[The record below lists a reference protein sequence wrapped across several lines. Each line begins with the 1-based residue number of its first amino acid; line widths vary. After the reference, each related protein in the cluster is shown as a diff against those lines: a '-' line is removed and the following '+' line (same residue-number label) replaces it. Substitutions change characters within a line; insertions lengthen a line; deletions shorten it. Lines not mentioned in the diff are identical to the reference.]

1 MLIPVETTPASVRF
15 SLRIPKGLKK
25 AVEWFSR
32 QENRSE
38 NETIIQ
44 FLTNKI
50 KERCSSESIAIIIW
64 TGKSDEFHKYVERT
78 EGDIETVERTKSTDL
93 KQKTVQEPYRTVVF
107 QTRKEWHEIDDVL
120 KIPLKLFLSLCL
132 HGVDPY
138 ALPPGIYEYNDPF
151 FSDLRKHVEKAL
163 PLIKRKI
170 YPAPSLHDLIK
181 IEDKED
187 LELLSLFEEKDQNA
201 DKTPD
206 DELPF

>member
-15 SLRIPKGLKK
+15 SLRIPRGLKK
-25 AVEWFSR
+25 AVEWFSKR
-32 QENRSE
+32 ENRSE

-44 FLTNKI
+44 FLADKI
-50 KERCSSESIAIIIW
+50 KERCNYESIAIIIW
-64 TGKSDEFHKYVERT
+64 TGKSDEFYKYVERT
-78 EGDIETVERTKSTDL
+78 EGDIETVERPKSTDQR
-93 KQKTVQEPYRTVVF
+93 QKSMQEPCRTIVF
-107 QTRKEWHEIDDVL
+107 RTRKEWHEIDNVL
-120 KIPLKLFLSLCL
+120 KMPLKLFLSLCL

-181 IEDKED
+181 IEDQED
-187 LELLSLFEEKDQNA
+187 LELLSLFEGEDQNA
-201 DKTPD
+201 NESPE